1 MKNNSNYR
9 VLKIAGQVLIYA
21 FLTLFAF
28 ICLFPLYWLLTTSL
42 KPSLDV
48 FSTELLG
55 FFTPS
60 LENYEQV
67 LLKDKFPQYLLN
79 SVIVS
84 IATVCVVIPCGSMA
98 GYAFARLKMKRK
110 DTWFF
115 MILTTRMA
123 PAVTFAVPIYLLMVQ
138 LRLIDNKLS
147 LIMVYTF
154 ASLALCIWLTRSF
167 FEEVPKEV
175 EEAALVDGVSHFGAF
190 LRFAVP
196 MASGGIVATA
206 ILIFIF
212 TWNEFFFASILTQS
226 SAKTF
231 TVHLTSF
238 FGSRRIL
245 WGELAAASVVGSSA
259 PIIFAMITK
268 KYIIQGLTMGAVKE

>member
-1 MKNNSNYR
+1 MK
-9 VLKIAGQVLIYA
+9 KIFSKCIIHIILI
-21 FLTLFAF
+21 LFAA
-28 ICLFPLYWLLTTSL
+28 ISIFPLYWLITTSL

-48 FSTELLG
+48 FSTDMLG
-55 FFTPS
+55 FFKIS
-60 LENYEQV
+60 LENYKTV
-67 LLKDKFPQYLLN
+67 LFEDRYPSYLLN

-84 IATVCVVIPCGSMA
+84 LCTVLITMPVGSMA

-138 LRLIDNKLS
+138 IGLIDNIAG
-147 LIMVYTF
+147 LIAIYVF
-154 ASLALCIWLTRSF
+154 SNLALSVWLTRSF
-167 FEEVPKEV
+167 FEDVPREI
-175 EEAALVDGVSHFGAF
+175 EEAAMVDGVSHFGAF

-196 MASGGIVATA
+196 IASGGLVATA

-212 TWNEFFFASILTQS
+212 SWNEFFFASILTQS

-238 FGSRRIL
+238 FGSKRIL
-245 WGELAAASVVGSSA
+245 WGELSAASAIGAAV
-259 PIIFAMITK
+259 PILFALVMK
-268 KYIIQGLTMGAVKE
+268 KYIIRGLTMGAVKE